1 MLQIF
6 AIIDDTS
13 VMNFRKNLQYNFPK
27 NEGGGGSIAVWN
39 FYENSS
45 VLEGVGAPNVLKLA
59 PDGLAICYNFPKCHI
74 FKFSDYWVTLS
85 LVSLSHIHTLSE
97 RGSVQSLLETSKRES
112 VCELHE
118 RYCVAVCCAGET

>member
-1 MLQIF
+1 MTLF
-6 AIIDDTS
+6 KSMTS
-13 VMNFRKNLQYNFPK
+13 LPTT
-27 NEGGGGSIAVWN
+27 ITLLA
-39 FYENSS
+39 
-45 VLEGVGAPNVLKLA
+45 NVLKLA

-74 FKFSDYWVTLS
+74 FKFSNYRVTLS